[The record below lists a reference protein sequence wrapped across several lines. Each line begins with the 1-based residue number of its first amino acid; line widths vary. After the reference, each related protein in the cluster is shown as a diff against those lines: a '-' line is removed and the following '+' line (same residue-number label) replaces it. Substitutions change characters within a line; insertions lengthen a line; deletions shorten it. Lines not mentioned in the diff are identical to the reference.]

1 LFGKKSALAEIAMI
15 GIRIIALMLASAL
28 LAAATPVAAGKSR
41 VFRESTIHPAKVTTP
56 DPKFSRTGRGR

>member
-1 LFGKKSALAEIAMI
+1 MI

-28 LAAATPVAAGKSR
+28 LATGLTATPATAGKSKL
-41 VFRESTIHPAKVTTP
+41 FRESTIHPAKVTTP